1 MSSTGNEQSIHRRA
15 DAAFLILVFVAMCHT
30 CVCEIVSLSV
40 AISMHCCTEGHGS
53 MTNTGS
59 IYQIVFWDVNLFICT
74 ENACMMMMLRSLEQ
88 ALALPATAL
97 PTGLDTGPFLARV
110 ALTQL
115 PKCKGLKI
123 LQATQQSTPQPM
135 STKNYTNLV
144 HCQFEGT
151 ISRHGAVSR
160 CLPTR
165 YPADFV

>member
-1 MSSTGNEQSIHRRA
+1 MK
-15 DAAFLILVFVAMCHT
+15 
-30 CVCEIVSLSV
+30 CEIVSLSV

-115 PKCKGLKI
+115 PKWQGAENFASNPAKHST
-123 LQATQQSTPQPM
+123 ANVHNEFHQSCP
-135 STKNYTNLV
+135 
-144 HCQFEGT
+144 
-151 ISRHGAVSR
+151 
-160 CLPTR
+160 LPN
-165 YPADFV
+165 